1 VQVAD
6 VTALRA
12 LFVLLTKK
20 GGQMKGSVGAIVGRK
35 VGVLGAG
42 DGRGV
47 GLLSKYVGFRVG
59 FFVGGKPVGAGDGGN
74 MSVMTAVLFPKTLR
88 EPAWDVTVTVPP
100 QRVSSLQP
108 S

>member
-1 VQVAD
+1 MQVAD
-6 VTALRA
+6 VMALSA

-20 GGQMKGSVGAIVGRK
+20 GGQMKGNVGAIVGRK

-47 GLLSKYVGFRVG
+47 GLLGRYVGFRVG
-59 FFVGGKPVGAGDGGN
+59 FLVGGKPVGAGDGGN
-74 MSVMTAVLFPKTLR
+74 MSDMTAVLFPKMLS
-88 EPAWDVTVTVPP
+88 ESAWDVTMTVPP
-100 QRVSSLQP
+100 QRVLSLQP